1 MKPYTIVLKLIAYL
15 SLIATAV
22 APVLFLMGKLEL
34 EGTKWIMLLSMITWF
49 ISASLL
55 SVENRDKPVAQTNPA
70 SDESAVI

>member
-1 MKPYTIVLKLIAYL
+1 MKSYTIVLKVIAYL

-22 APVLFLMGKLEL
+22 PSILFLMGKLDL

-55 SVENRDKPVAQTNPA
+55 SFEKSDEPVAQTNPA
-70 SDESAVI
+70 SDESAAT